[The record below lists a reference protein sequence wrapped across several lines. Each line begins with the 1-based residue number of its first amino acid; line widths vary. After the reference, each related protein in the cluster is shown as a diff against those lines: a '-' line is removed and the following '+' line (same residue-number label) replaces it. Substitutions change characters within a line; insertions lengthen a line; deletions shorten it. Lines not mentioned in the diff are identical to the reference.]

1 MNFKLGLVG
10 GALLLALAARA
21 QTSTFTYQGVLAA
34 NGGLVTGNYDF
45 RFSLLDTN
53 SNVVG
58 GPVTN
63 APVGV
68 TNGLFTAPVNL
79 GSAVFNGAP
88 LWLEI
93 GVRTNGATGAYT
105 VLAPN
110 QPVTSTPYAI
120 QALNAAAAAQL
131 SAPLPATNITGTLPV
146 TVLSS
151 NVALL
156 SSNLVFSGGDV
167 FAGVVTA
174 TNAANVFKGTF
185 SGNGAGLTSLSTL
198 NLTGILPDALLS
210 TNVAMLDATNA
221 NFSSNVT
228 AVLYTGSGHGL
239 TNVPGAFFW
248 LTVSGTNAQASSN
261 VGFIATNTTAPVIIT
276 LPASPSPGDTFRVAG
291 AGAGG
296 WILAQ
301 NAGQSILA
309 GKLANVTGLSWN
321 QQTNTGV
328 EWTGLA
334 SSADGTHLI
343 AVSANGYVSSSTNS
357 GGIWTGAAYFS
368 TYDWTSVACAAS
380 GNNAVATVQYTSGG
394 GGIFASA
401 NGGSS
406 WSVIGGTAGTSGTA
420 YEWSACAS
428 SASGNNVVA
437 VSSDGHIYTTAGG
450 LTYGPGSSY
459 SGYDWTGAASSA
471 DGTKLAICYTI
482 GYIYT
487 STNSGASWT
496 QQPGAGANYWTAVAS
511 SADGSHLV
519 ATAKGNNGGIFASV
533 NGGVTW
539 FQENSLT
546 SENWAGVA
554 SSSDGS
560 RLAACYYSSTFSA
573 PGYIFTSDDS
583 GSTWLQRDGDAP
595 WTAVACSA
603 DGGKLAAAAY
613 NGNLYTSGQGSTST
627 GTGGYLTGGYQSAL
641 ELQYIGNGLFMPLS
655 HEGTIRAY

>member
-1 MNFKLGLVG
+1 LGVNFKLGLVG

-301 NAGQSILA
+301 NAGQCVLA
-309 GKLANVTGLSWN
+309 GKLADVTGLSWN

-343 AVSANGYVSSSTNS
+343 AVSANGYVYVSANS
-357 GGIWTGAAYFS
+357 GGAWTEAGYNSA
-368 TYDWTSVACAAS
+368 DNWTSVASSTS
-380 GNNAVATVQYTSGG
+380 GTNAVATVETSSGGAVYTSG
-394 GGIFASA
+394 
-401 NGGSS
+401 NGGAT
-406 WSVIGGTAGTSGTA
+406 WTVIGGTSFTGAQWA
-420 YEWSACAS
+420 ACAS
-428 SASGNNVVA
+428 AASGNNVVA
-437 VSSDGHIYTTAGG
+437 VSSDGHVYTTAGG
-450 LTYGPGSSY
+450 LSEGPGSSF

-496 QQPGAGANYWTAVAS
+496 QQPGAGANYWKAVAS
-511 SADGSHLV
+511 SADGTHLV
-519 ATAKGNNGGIFASV
+519 ATANQGSNEGIFASV

-539 FQENSLT
+539 FAVNTTVSV
-546 SENWAGVA
+546 NWAGVA

-560 RLAACYYSSTFSA
+560 RLAACYYSSLNSSGT
-573 PGYIFTSDDS
+573 GYIFTSDDS

-603 DGGKLAAAAY
+603 DGSKLAAAAY
-613 NGNLYTSGQGSTST
+613 NGDLYTSGQGATST